1 MITLII
7 FCIILKVF
15 GLHLS
20 DGCTDFQLALLF
32 LVATASDLN
41 FFGHL
46 FGGK

>member
-1 MITLII
+1 MITLVI

-15 GLHLS
+15 GLNLS
-20 DGCTDFQLALLF
+20 DKCTDFQVALLF

-46 FGGK
+46 LGGK